1 MYKNEKIVAII
12 PARKGSKR
20 LKNKN
25 GILLGNKKLFEYSI
39 DAAKCSKY
47 IDKIIFSTDS
57 EEWLKLATEKGCEEC
72 KLRINKL
79 AKDDTRTID
88 VLIYE
93 IKRNKLKERKFSTL
107 VLLQPTSPYRTGKLI
122 DSAIEKYFEKKESLI
137 TVVKCK
143 ETPIFMRTI
152 QNGKLKKILDESSEI
167 RSQEIKE
174 TYRIIGNIYINN
186 ITDLNNDTI
195 LNENIIPY
203 IIEEKYAIDI
213 DSIEDLKNAE
223 KIMKEDKII

>member
-122 DSAIEKYFEKKESLI
+122 DSAI
-137 TVVKCK
+137 
-143 ETPIFMRTI
+143 
-152 QNGKLKKILDESSEI
+152 
-167 RSQEIKE
+167 
-174 TYRIIGNIYINN
+174 
-186 ITDLNNDTI
+186 
-195 LNENIIPY
+195 
-203 IIEEKYAIDI
+203 
-213 DSIEDLKNAE
+213 
-223 KIMKEDKII
+223 